1 MGTVLNPRGRN
12 AASKNSLE
20 ESLEI
25 AVKGNPI
32 TPKGL
37 FDNTLLS
44 KVRQLTGR
52 SDPVYAEAYIS
63 VTSYSLELD
72 VLVVNQ
78 TDDTLQNCTLE
89 LCVWGRRNEGV
100 TEKPAPVILAPK
112 DFTTL
117 RAVIEVSGI
126 ENGLIFGTI

>member
-1 MGTVLNPRGRN
+1 M
-12 AASKNSLE
+12 
-20 ESLEI
+20 
-25 AVKGNPI
+25 
-32 TPKGL
+32 
-37 FDNTLLS
+37 
-44 KVRQLTGR
+44 
-52 SDPVYAEAYIS
+52 YAEAYIT

-117 RAVIEVSGI
+117 RAIIEVSGT
-126 ENGLIFGTI
+126 ESGLIFGTIVYDIKVSVFAMNCDNFSSHQQSEVGTTALFEA